1 MKTTWPVL
9 KRYDADHLLRITLP
23 IGGIGTG
30 TVSLGGRGNLR
41 DWEVV
46 NRPAKGFT
54 PGPTFFALWAKAPGR
69 PAVTRALEG
78 PIEAAEYEG
87 ASGSPAQNHGLPRF
101 GKASF
106 AAAYPLGQVFL
117 TDPEVP
123 LQVTMQ
129 AFNPLIP
136 ADADASGIPVAIVR
150 FVLHNRGSRPVDA
163 AVCGVMPNF
172 VGMDGSTT
180 AKDWL
185 QNPQATGCSGN
196 VNELRDGGIFMRST
210 GVPQHAEQWGTMA
223 LALAQERGGSGQRVS
238 SRTAWAKL
246 SWGDSLLDFWD
257 DFSADGAID
266 ERTHEPGVDM
276 PTASLAARVKVKARE
291 RVAVTFLLAW
301 HYPNRMTW
309 TPAPAPAAG
318 APQTAT
324 APAQTA
330 ACDCGGSCAPRGD
343 PNRIGNHYATRFRDA
358 WEVVEFVRMRLDV
371 LEERT
376 VTFVRALVSSD
387 LPEVVKEAA
396 LFTLP
401 ALRSQTSFRLES
413 GELVGFEGCGDRQG
427 CCHGSCTHVWNYE
440 VATAFLFGDLSRSMR
455 EIEFGHAV
463 HENGLMSFRVNLPLS
478 RAREFPGAAADGQ
491 MGCFIKLYRDW
502 QLSGDS
508 GMLRRLWPSARRAME
523 FAWIPGGWDADRDGV
538 MEGCQHNTMDVEY
551 YGPNPQMQGWYLGAL
566 RACEEMARAVG
577 DEDFSRTCRNVFE
590 QGSRWTDRHLWNGEY
605 YEHEVRPPL
614 KPESIAPGLRVGM
627 GAANWEDPELQLGA
641 GCLVD
646 QLVGQE
652 LAHVAGLGYLLDPA
666 HVKKALR
673 SILRHNT
680 LRGFSGHFNH
690 MRSFV
695 LGDESAMLMASY
707 PRGRRPRR
715 PFPYF
720 NEVMT
725 GFEYAAA
732 VHMIY
737 EGMRREGIER
747 IAAIRERYDGR
758 RRSPFDEAECGHYY
772 ARAMASWAAIP
783 ALTGFLYSAVEARMR
798 FAAAPGTH
806 FWSTG
811 DAWGTCRIAKTAG
824 GHSVRLACLGG
835 KLLLRELELDGVGRA
850 AAGEETILREGES
863 ARFSIA
869 AARPGGGRVRR

>member
-1 MKTTWPVL
+1 MKTTWPVV

-23 IGGIGTG
+23 LGGIGTG

-41 DWEVV
+41 DWEIV

-54 PGPTFFALWAKAPGR
+54 PGPAFFALWAKAPGQ
-69 PAVTRALEG
+69 PAVTKAMEG
-78 PIEAAEYEG
+78 PIDPAEYEG

-101 GKASF
+101 RKASF
-106 AAAYPLGQVFL
+106 AAAYPLGQVL
-117 TDPEVP
+117 LSDPEVP
-123 LQVTMQ
+123 LGVTMQ
-129 AFNPLIP
+129 AFNPLVP
-136 ADADASGIPVAIVR
+136 TDADSSGIPVAIVR
-150 FVLHNRGSRPVDA
+150 FVLHNRGARPVEA
-163 AVCGVMPNF
+163 AVCAVMPNF
-172 VGMDGSTT
+172 VGMDGS
-180 AKDWL
+180 
-185 QNPQATGCSGN
+185 QIPPATGCAGN
-196 VNELRDGGIFMRST
+196 LNELRDGGIFMRSA
-210 GVPQHAEQWGTMA
+210 GVPAQAEQWGTMA
-223 LALAQERGGSGQRVS
+223 LALAQERGGPRMRVS
-238 SRTAWAKL
+238 HRTAWAKL

-257 DFSADGAID
+257 DFSADGAIE
-266 ERTHEPGVDM
+266 ERAHGPGVDM
-276 PTASLAARVKVKARE
+276 PTASLAARVTVKARDSI
-291 RVAVTFLLAW
+291 AVTFLVAW

-309 TPAPAPAAG
+309 TPAPATATG
-318 APQTAT
+318 APQES
-324 APAQTA
+324 
-330 ACDCGGSCAPRGD
+330 CDCGDGGCRPKSD
-343 PNRIGNHYATRFRDA
+343 PNRIGNHYATRFQDA
-358 WEVVEFVRMRLDV
+358 WAVVEHVRSRIGE

-376 VTFVRALVSSD
+376 VAFVRALASSD

-440 VATAFLFGDLSRSMR
+440 VATAFLFGSLSRSMR

-463 HENGLMSFRVNLPLS
+463 HDNGLMSFRVNLPLS
-478 RAREFPGAAADGQ
+478 RAREYQGAAADGQ
-491 MGCFIKLYRDW
+491 MGCFIKLFRDW
-502 QLSGDS
+502 QLSGHTD
-508 GMLRRLWPSARRAME
+508 MLRRLWPQVRRAME

-577 DEDFSRTCRNVFE
+577 DEGFAQSCRSVFE

-605 YEHEVRPPL
+605 YEHEIRPPM
-614 KPESIAPGLRVGM
+614 KPEAIAAGLRVGM

-666 HVKKALR
+666 HVKKALK
-673 SILRHNT
+673 SILKHNT
-680 LRGFSGHFNH
+680 RHGFFGHFNH
-690 MRSFV
+690 MRSYA
-695 LGDESAMLMASY
+695 LGEESAMLMASY

-715 PFPYF
+715 PFPYY

-732 VHMIY
+732 VHMVY
-737 EGMRREGIER
+737 EGMRREGLER

-783 ALTGFLYSAVEARMR
+783 ALTGFHYSAVEQRMR
-798 FAAAPGTH
+798 FAAAPGNH

-811 DAWGTCRIAKTAG
+811 DAWGTCRIAKSAG
-824 GHSVRLACLGG
+824 GFVARLSCLGG
-835 KLLLRELELDGVGRA
+835 RVSIRKLDLDGVGSATA
-850 AAGEETILREGES
+850 ATDAVLHEGAS
-863 ARFSIA
+863 ARFSFAA
-869 AARPGGGRVRR
+869 AARAGGKRARR